1 MTPLIERHVKESINR
16 TLIPAYQKSTSD
28 MYDQLYQEINEEILN
43 LKKEIIT
50 WQSDALKG
58 QEVCVSKAVLLFFL
72 TTFISPYFA
81 RWNCRYA
88 H

>member
-1 MTPLIERHVKESINR
+1 MNR
-16 TLIPAYQKSTSD
+16 TLIPAYQKSTTE

-58 QEVCVSKAVLLFFL
+58 QEVCDFEI
-72 TTFISPYFA
+72 FISLF
-81 RWNCRYA
+81 
-88 H
+88 